1 MNTPIITVCIPVYQ
15 TEVFLEQCLRSVL
28 MQEYDS
34 FEVVVVSDASDGK
47 DERGRDAKKIVNVT
61 QKECNRLRKKQ
72 GLGKVE
78 VRFVQNRENRG
89 LVEVRRNAVY
99 VARGFYITQVDSD
112 DMLEP
117 GALEVMYKASQTL
130 PQERAGAYGSGY
142 DIVHGTSTAGTFGQ
156 DGSFTPSEYNRYG
169 MIFYGSIFGHDI
181 FTKFLEGKTFTSN
194 TWGKLIKRQ
203 IYMDAYE
210 NIPYTQCNLG
220 EDFLHFFFIGLYA
233 QSYVGIE
240 DKVYRYRVD
249 SGMSNQKKITSLE
262 KWQMICSTA
271 SIFSVLSEWV
281 GVRDSRVKPE
291 NDTSDSLSLSEN
303 PLSLSGSI
311 RQSISEEELS
321 LVRQF
326 AIRYL
331 GNNILTLRNTVAPE
345 LQPQARALLCEYWG
359 EDFVEQVEKMVFTDK
374 FAKL

>member
-15 TEVFLEQCLRSVL
+15 TENYLEQCLRSVL
-28 MQEYDS
+28 MQAFDS
-34 FEVVVVSDASDGK
+34 FEVVVVSDASDGR

-130 PQERAGAYGSGY
+130 PQERAGAYGPGY

-156 DGSFTPSEYNRYG
+156 DGSFSPSEYNRYG

-220 EDFLHFFFIGLYA
+220 EDFLHFFFIGLYV

-262 KWQMICSTA
+262 KWKMICSTA
-271 SIFSVLSEWV
+271 SIFSVLS
-281 GVRDSRVKPE
+281 
-291 NDTSDSLSLSEN
+291 TT
-303 PLSLSGSI
+303 PLSLSGST

-331 GNNILTLRNTVAPE
+331 GNNILTLRNTVALE

-359 EDFVEQVEKMVFTDK
+359 EDFVTQIESIIDNTESREAGVTGG
-374 FAKL
+374 A

>member
-15 TEVFLEQCLRSVL
+15 TENYLEQCLRSVL
-28 MQEYDS
+28 MQAFDS
-34 FEVVVVSDASDGK
+34 FEVVVVSDASDGR
-47 DERGRDAKKIVNVT
+47 DERRRDAKKIVNVT
-61 QKECNRLRKKQ
+61 QKECNRLRKKH

-112 DMLEP
+112 DMLEQ
-117 GALEVMYKASQTL
+117 GALEAMYKASQTL
-130 PQERAGAYGSGY
+130 PQERAGTYGPGY

-156 DGSFTPSEYNRYG
+156 NGSFTPSEYNRYG

-203 IYMDAYE
+203 IYLDAYE

-233 QSYVGIE
+233 QSYVGIK

-249 SGMSNQKKITSLE
+249 SGMSNQQKITTLE

-271 SIFSVLSEWV
+271 SIFSVLSQTL
-281 GVRDSRVKPE
+281 PQQP
-291 NDTSDSLSLSEN
+291 LLSED
-303 PLSLSGSI
+303 
-311 RQSISEEELS
+311 EVA

-331 GNNILTLRNTVAPE
+331 GNNILTLQNTVAPE
-345 LQPQARALLCEYWG
+345 IQPQARALLCEYWG
-359 EDFVEQVEKMVFTDK
+359 QDFVEQVENMVFTDK
-374 FAKL
+374 FTKL

>member
-1 MNTPIITVCIPVYQ
+1 
-15 TEVFLEQCLRSVL
+15 
-28 MQEYDS
+28 MQAFDS
-34 FEVVVVSDASDGK
+34 FEVVVVSDASDGR

-61 QKECNRLRKKQ
+61 QKECNRLRKKH

-117 GALEVMYKASQTL
+117 GALEAMYKASQTL
-130 PQERAGAYGSGY
+130 PEERIGAYGPGY

-233 QSYVGIE
+233 QSYVGIK

-249 SGMSNQKKITSLE
+249 SGMSNQQKITTLE

-271 SIFSVLSEWV
+271 SIFSVLSQTL
-281 GVRDSRVKPE
+281 PQQP
-291 NDTSDSLSLSEN
+291 LLSED
-303 PLSLSGSI
+303 
-311 RQSISEEELS
+311 EVA

-331 GNNILTLRNTVAPE
+331 GNNILTLRNTVVPE

-359 EDFVEQVEKMVFTDK
+359 QDFVEQVENMVFTDK
-374 FAKL
+374 FTKL

>member
-15 TEVFLEQCLRSVL
+15 TESFLEQCLRSVL
-28 MQEYDS
+28 MQEFDS
-34 FEVVVVSDASDGK
+34 FEVVVVSDASDGR
-47 DERGRDAKKIVNVT
+47 DERGRDAKKNVNVT
-61 QKECNRLRKKQ
+61 QKECNCLRKKH

-117 GALEVMYKASQTL
+117 GALEAMYKASQTL
-130 PQERAGAYGSGY
+130 PQERAGTYGPGY

-169 MIFYGSIFGHDI
+169 TIFYGSIFGHDI

-233 QSYVGIE
+233 QSYLGIE

-262 KWQMICSTA
+262 KWKMICSTA
-271 SIFSVLSEWV
+271 SIFSVLS
-281 GVRDSRVKPE
+281 
-291 NDTSDSLSLSEN
+291 TTLLSLSD
-303 PLSLSGSI
+303 ST

-326 AIRYL
+326 AVRYL

-345 LQPQARALLCEYWG
+345 IQPQARALLCEYWG
-359 EDFVEQVEKMVFTDK
+359 EDFVTQIESIIDNTESREAGVTGG
-374 FAKL
+374 A